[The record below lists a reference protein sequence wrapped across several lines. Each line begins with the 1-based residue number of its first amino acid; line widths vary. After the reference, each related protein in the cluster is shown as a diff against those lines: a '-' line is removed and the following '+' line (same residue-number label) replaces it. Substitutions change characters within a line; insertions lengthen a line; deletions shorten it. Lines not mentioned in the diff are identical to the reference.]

1 MNNQKYIVLTLLGIA
16 FLVAVSLRGLTIP
29 LLAKWEYGDPL
40 LFNLIHATSLGALI
54 IGVGTFLLLNRH
66 PLVVGFTNEAW
77 TELRRVFWPG
87 KEETVRSTTVVI
99 GVTLFIAL
107 MLGIYDYVWA
117 EVTRL
122 FLFTKS

>member
-1 MNNQKYIVLTLLGIA
+1 MGIA

-40 LFNLIHATSLGALI
+40 LFNFIHATSLGALV
-54 IGVGTFLLLNRH
+54 IGVGTFVLLNRH
-66 PLVVGFTNEAW
+66 PAVVGFTNEAW
-77 TELRRVFWPG
+77 TELRRDFWSG
-87 KEETVRSTTVVI
+87 KEETVRNTTVVI
-99 GVTLFIAL
+99 VVTLFIAL

>member
-16 FLVAVSLRGLTIP
+16 FLVAISLRGLAIP

-40 LFNLIHATSLGALI
+40 LFNTIHATSLGALV
-54 IGVGTFLLLNRH
+54 IGIGGFLLLNRH
-66 PLVVGFTNEAW
+66 PAVVGFTNEAW
-77 TELRRVFWPG
+77 TELRRVFWPD

-99 GVTLFIAL
+99 GVTLFIAF
-107 MLGIYDYVWA
+107 MLGLYDYVWA